1 MPTLQVLRRVQIWP
15 SIQLMEST
23 VPGRGQLSTI
33 LASGAE
39 SSAAPQEVETSE
51 TISALPVPVIPASPA
66 SQVSGSQPSSVL
78 TLWNLLEALVAAIL
92 TVVLARNAPGV
103 VELILLS
110 RTTLDKGARIAFG
123 SLVRYALVILGIL
136 LTCGFLGISWSSAQ
150 WLAAAFSF
158 GLAFGLQEIIANFV
172 SGLILQLE
180 RPIRVGDAVKIG
192 DLEGIVT
199 RTQIRATTIRLWDRS
214 EMIVPNKEFVTKA
227 LINWTLT
234 DSKRR
239 LEIPLRVEYGTS
251 VQEVKKVLFKVAEQY
266 PEVLKSPPPRVL
278 LLEFGE
284 DALKFEL
291 RVFVDFGQGLKI
303 KDELLVAV
311 DQAFHDAGIKFAL
324 PQLTIQMPEGA
335 RGKQ

>member
-1 MPTLQVLRRVQIWP
+1 
-15 SIQLMEST
+15 MEST
-23 VPGRGQLSTI
+23 AQGGGQLST
-33 LASGAE
+33 LLVSGAE
-39 SSAAPQEVETSE
+39 SSAAPEDAEPGE
-51 TISALPVPVIPASPA
+51 TISALPVPVIPDSPA
-66 SQVSGSQPSSVL
+66 SQVSGSQPSLVL

-92 TVVLARNAPGV
+92 TLVVARNAPGV
-103 VELILLS
+103 VELILLR

-123 SLVRYALVILGIL
+123 SLVRYALVIVGIIV
-136 LTCGFLGISWSSAQ
+136 TCGFLGISWSSAQ

-239 LEIPLRVEYGTS
+239 LEIPLRVEYDTS
-251 VQEVKKVLFKVAEQY
+251 VQRGQKGSFPGCRATPGSVEEPPSPGSAPGIRRGCAEVRTEGVCRFWSRSENQRPAPGGGGSGL
-266 PEVLKSPPPRVL
+266 PRC
-278 LLEFGE
+278 G
-284 DALKFEL
+284 
-291 RVFVDFGQGLKI
+291 
-303 KDELLVAV
+303 
-311 DQAFHDAGIKFAL
+311 H
-324 PQLTIQMPEGA
+324 
-335 RGKQ
+335 